1 VDLACWSIP
10 CCLAL
15 LETFLSYLFKEYRV
29 MGKSTDSW
37 LRRGF
42 TLIELLVVIAIISV
56 LIALLLPAVQSA
68 REAAR
73 RAQCIN
79 NLKQIG
85 LALHNYESANQM
97 FPPGGMTLVS
107 SFATATWGNEDSN
120 NGVSWVALILPYLEQ
135 NPVYSSINFSLTVN
149 NNTVQSIATAWYSR
163 LAVMSCPSDA
173 DQEGF
178 RPVGSPIGG
187 QDISTTSNGI
197 AVPLPPG
204 GGAPMIPVED
214 YLGSFGDN
222 YCIGCNN
229 PGVTFPTETPYT
241 VWPPVPGQPR
251 VGWPGEQGTLLD
263 NFNCSNMGNAPGT
276 LRGMFDVTTNQTVR
290 LASVTDGTS
299 NTLAVGEGL
308 PAQRA
313 DNNVWEWNSGAD
325 GTTVPIN
332 YPSAQPCGAA
342 GGPNSWGTSNWAS
355 RCAYTNT
362 GFKSHHPGGCNFV
375 FVDGSVHFLKQTIN
389 MFTYCA
395 LGSRNGGEAISADQ
409 Y

>member
-1 VDLACWSIP
+1 MRHVNCSRRA
-10 CCLAL
+10 
-15 LETFLSYLFKEYRV
+15 
-29 MGKSTDSW
+29 
-37 LRRGF
+37 RGF
-42 TLIELLVVIAIISV
+42 TLIELLVVIAIIAV

-73 RAQCIN
+73 RAQCTN

-85 LALHNYESANQM
+85 LALANYESANQIY
-97 FPPGGMTLVS
+97 PTGGMTLVT
-107 SFATATWGNEDSN
+107 SFATATWGNEDGN

-135 NPVYSSINFSLTVN
+135 NPVYAAINFSLSVN
-149 NNTVQSIATAWYSR
+149 STSVQTYATAWYSR
-163 LAVMSCPSDA
+163 LAVMSCPSDG

-178 RPVGSPIGG
+178 RNVGSGNGNG

-197 AVPLPPG
+197 PVPNPPG
-204 GGAPMIPVED
+204 GGNPMIPVSN

-229 PGVTFPTETPYT
+229 PGITFPTETPYT

-251 VGWPGEQGTLLD
+251 IGWPGEQGTLLD
-263 NFNCSNMGNAPGT
+263 NFNCSNTGTAPGT
-276 LRGMFDVTTNQTVR
+276 LRGMFDVTTNQSVR

-299 NTLAVGEGL
+299 NTLAVGESL

-313 DNNVWEWNSGAD
+313 DNNVWEWNSGAN

-332 YPSAQPCGAA
+332 YPSNQSCSLNGN
-342 GGPNSWGTSNWAS
+342 GWGTTNWSS

-375 FVDGSVHFLKQTIN
+375 FVDGSVHFLKQSIN
-389 MFTYCA
+389 MVTYCA
-395 LGSRNGGEAISADQ
+395 LGSRNGGEVVSSDS